1 METVEAMVV
10 DMEAAAVD
18 MEAAEAVVEDM
29 APLDLRVAGVAAVAR
44 TSAAATARATLEV
57 PPGDRVDMV
66 DSVLLRTVVDRE
78 ATALAAA
85 VVAVIKQHPTTGSS
99 SEDGEH
105 VTRGR
110 RRVDFT
116 GSIRKTWPVS
126 QVVTPHSLS
135 FGLRE

>member
-1 METVEAMVV
+1 MVVDMVATAVDMEAAVGVMEAAVVDMETLEAMVV
-10 DMEAAAVD
+10 DMAAR
-18 MEAAEAVVEDM
+18 VVLEDM

-85 VVAVIKQHPTTGSS
+85 V
-99 SEDGEH
+99 
-105 VTRGR
+105 
-110 RRVDFT
+110 
-116 GSIRKTWPVS
+116 
-126 QVVTPHSLS
+126 
-135 FGLRE
+135 

>member
-1 METVEAMVV
+1 
-10 DMEAAAVD
+10 MEAAAVD
-18 MEAAEAVVEDM
+18 MEAAEATVVDMAARVVLEDM
-29 APLDLRVAGVAAVAR
+29 AP
-44 TSAAATARATLEV
+44 LEV

-66 DSVLLRTVVDRE
+66 DSALLRTVVDRE

-110 RRVDFT
+110 R
-116 GSIRKTWPVS
+116 S
-126 QVVTPHSLS
+126 
-135 FGLRE
+135 

>member
-10 DMEAAAVD
+10 DIEAAAVD
-18 MEAAEAVVEDM
+18 MEAAEATVVDMAARVVLEDM

-66 DSVLLRTVVDRE
+66 DSALLRTVVDRE

-85 VVAVIKQHPTTGSS
+85 VV
-99 SEDGEH
+99 D
-105 VTRGR
+105 
-110 RRVDFT
+110 
-116 GSIRKTWPVS
+116 
-126 QVVTPHSLS
+126 
-135 FGLRE
+135 

>member
-1 METVEAMVV
+1 MEAAAADMETVEDMVV

-18 MEAAEAVVEDM
+18 MEAAEA
-29 APLDLRVAGVAAVAR
+29 
-44 TSAAATARATLEV
+44 
-57 PPGDRVDMV
+57 
-66 DSVLLRTVVDRE
+66 TVVDRE
-78 ATALAAA
+78 AMALAAA

-116 GSIRKTWPVS
+116 GSRRKTWPVS
-126 QVVTPHSLS
+126 QVVMPHSLS